1 MNPTLEQL
9 ARYVTQELERGVPE
23 ITLYNSLRESGW
35 TQDWIGAAFS
45 VAKQRAMP
53 RGNDM
58 NIPPV
63 QQTLS
68 STIPAV
74 QPFPQSNQVNRQQ
87 VAHRSVSLQA
97 TKKFLVILVAIL
109 GLILIG
115 VGTFRILEAF
125 DRAAALRVSRDASRR
140 EDLSVLLSNLSDYY
154 IVHKSYPTRNQLN
167 TKTFLEQNNFNQN
180 SITDPSWVAEKATC
194 VQDARPQLAAARTP
208 NCYAYEVTG
217 ANKSVCNNDLV
228 PCTKVTVTI
237 PLEVEKKS
245 YSVTFDQNR
254 QVES

>member
-35 TQDWIGAAFS
+35 TPDWISAAFS
-45 VAKQRAMP
+45 AAKQRAMP

-68 STIPAV
+68 SGIPAV
-74 QPFPQSNQVNRQQ
+74 QPFPQSKQVNRQRA
-87 VAHRSVSLQA
+87 VHPSVSLA
-97 TKKFLVILVAIL
+97 AIRKSLVILVAIL
-109 GLILIG
+109 GLILVG
-115 VGTFRILEAF
+115 VGTFRVLEAF

-140 EDLSVLLSNLSDYY
+140 EDLSILLNNLSDYY
-154 IVHKSYPTRNQLN
+154 IAHKSYPTRNQLN
-167 TKTFLEQNNFNQN
+167 TKTFLEQNNFNED
-180 SITDPSWVAEKATC
+180 SITDPSWAADNAGC
-194 VQDARPQLAAARTP
+194 AQNARPQLAAARTP
-208 NCYAYEVTG
+208 SCYVYEVTG
-217 ANKSVCNNDLV
+217 AHKSVCNNDLV